1 MKTFLIFA
9 LLAIAAT
16 SAIAQMETSRILGLE
31 IPLQR
36 QPLPPQQTLFH
47 HQQQPQ
53 PFPQQPP
60 CSQQQQP
67 PLSQQ
72 QQPSFSQ
79 QLPPFSQQQQP
90 VLPQQPPIS
99 QQQQP
104 PFSQQQQPPFSQQQP
119 PFLQQQ
125 QPVLPQQPPFS
136 QQQQPPF
143 SLQQPPFSQQQ
154 QPVLPQQPPFSQQQQ
169 QPILPQQPPFSQ
181 QQQPVL
187 LQQQIPFVHPSVL
200 QQLNPCKVFLQQQC
214 SPVAMPQSLARSQ
227 MLWQSSCHVMQQQC
241 CQQLSQIPEQSR
253 YDAIRA
259 ITYSIVLQEQQQ
271 GQGFNQPQQQLSQ
284 QSVQGVSRPQQQQK
298 QLGQC
303 SFQQPQQQQLG
314 QWPQQQQVPQG
325 TILQPHRIAQ
335 LEVMTSIALRT
346 LPTMCSVNVPVY
358 GTTTSV
364 QFGVGTGVGA
374 Y

>member
-1 MKTFLIFA
+1 MKTFLVFA
-9 LLAIAAT
+9 LLAVAAT
-16 SAIAQMETSRILGLE
+16 SAIAQMETSHIPSLE
-31 IPLQR
+31 KPLQQ
-36 QPLPPQQTLFH
+36 QPLPLQQILWYQQQQPI
-47 HQQQPQ
+47 QQQPQ

-72 QQPSFSQ
+72 QQP
-79 QLPPFSQQQQP
+79 PFSQ
-90 VLPQQPPIS
+90 
-99 QQQQP
+99 
-104 PFSQQQQPPFSQQQP
+104 
-119 PFLQQQ
+119 
-125 QPVLPQQPPFS
+125 
-136 QQQQPPF
+136 
-143 SLQQPPFSQQQ
+143 QQPPFSQQQ

-169 QPILPQQPPFSQ
+169 QFPQQQQPLLPQQPPFSQ
-181 QQQPVL
+181 QQPPFSQQQQQPPFSQQQQQPIL
-187 LQQQIPFVHPSVL
+187 PQQQIPSVQPSIL

-241 CQQLSQIPEQSR
+241 CRQLPQIPEQSR

-259 ITYSIVLQEQQQ
+259 IIYLIVLQEQQH
-271 GQGFNQPQQQLSQ
+271 GQGLNQPQQQQPQ
-284 QSVQGVSRPQQQQK
+284 QSVQGVSQPQQQQK

-325 TILQPHRIAQ
+325 TLLQPHQIAQ

-358 GTTTSV
+358 GTTTIV
-364 QFGVGTGVGA
+364 PFGVGTRVGA

>member
-9 LLAIAAT
+9 LLAVAAT
-16 SAIAQMETSRILGLE
+16 SAIAQMETSHIPSLE
-31 IPLQR
+31 KPLQQ
-36 QPLPPQQTLFH
+36 QPLPLQQILWYQQQQPI
-47 HQQQPQ
+47 QQQPQ

-72 QQPSFSQ
+72 QQP
-79 QLPPFSQQQQP
+79 PFSQHQQP
-90 VLPQQPPIS
+90 VLPQQ
-99 QQQQP
+99 
-104 PFSQQQQPPFSQQQP
+104 
-119 PFLQQQ
+119 
-125 QPVLPQQPPFS
+125 
-136 QQQQPPF
+136 
-143 SLQQPPFSQQQ
+143 
-154 QPVLPQQPPFSQQQQ
+154 
-169 QPILPQQPPFSQ
+169 
-181 QQQPVL
+181 
-187 LQQQIPFVHPSVL
+187 QIPSVQPSIL

-241 CQQLSQIPEQSR
+241 CRQLPQIPEQSR

-259 ITYSIVLQEQQQ
+259 IIYSIVLQEQQH
-271 GQGFNQPQQQLSQ
+271 GQGLNQPQQQQPQ
-284 QSVQGVSRPQQQQK
+284 QSVQGVSQPQQQQK

-325 TILQPHRIAQ
+325 TLLQPHQIAQ

-358 GTTTSV
+358 GTTTIV
-364 QFGVGTGVGA
+364 PFGVGTRVGA

>member
-36 QPLPPQQTLFH
+36 QPLPPQQTLSH

-72 QQPSFSQ
+72 QQPPFSQ
-79 QLPPFSQQQQP
+79 QQPQFSQQQQP
-90 VLPQQPPIS
+90 VLP
-99 QQQQP
+99 QQP

-143 SLQQPPFSQQQ
+143 SQQQ
-154 QPVLPQQPPFSQQQQ
+154 S
-169 QPILPQQPPFSQ
+169 PFSQ

-187 LQQQIPFVHPSVL
+187 LQQPPFSQQQQPILPQQPLYSQQQQPVLPQQQIPFVHPSVL
-200 QQLNPCKVFLQQQC
+200 QHLNPCKVFLQQQC
-214 SPVAMPQSLARSQ
+214 STVAMPQSLARSQ

-241 CQQLSQIPEQSR
+241 CQQLSQIPKQSR

-284 QSVQGVSRPQQQQK
+284 QSVQGVSQPQQQQT

-303 SFQQPQQQQLG
+303 SFQQPQQQQQLG
-314 QWPQQQQVPQG
+314 QWSQQQQVPQG
-325 TILQPHRIAQ
+325 TFLQPHQIAQ

-346 LPTMCSVNVPVY
+346 LPRMCSVNVPVY

-364 QFGVGTGVGA
+364 PFGVGTEVGA

>member
-9 LLAIAAT
+9 LLAVAAT
-16 SAIAQMETSRILGLE
+16 SAIAQMETSHILSLE
-31 IPLQR
+31 KPLQQ
-36 QPLPPQQTLFH
+36 QPLPLQQILWYH
-47 HQQQPQ
+47 QQQPIQQQPQ

-72 QQPSFSQ
+72 QQP
-79 QLPPFSQQQQP
+79 PFSQHQQP
-90 VLPQQPPIS
+90 VLPQQ
-99 QQQQP
+99 
-104 PFSQQQQPPFSQQQP
+104 
-119 PFLQQQ
+119 
-125 QPVLPQQPPFS
+125 
-136 QQQQPPF
+136 
-143 SLQQPPFSQQQ
+143 
-154 QPVLPQQPPFSQQQQ
+154 
-169 QPILPQQPPFSQ
+169 
-181 QQQPVL
+181 
-187 LQQQIPFVHPSVL
+187 QIPSVQPSIL

-241 CQQLSQIPEQSR
+241 CRQLPQIPEQSR

-259 ITYSIVLQEQQQ
+259 IIYSIVLQEQQH
-271 GQGFNQPQQQLSQ
+271 GQGLDQPQQQQPQ
-284 QSVQGVSRPQQQQK
+284 QSVQGVSQPQQQQK

-325 TILQPHRIAQ
+325 TLLQPHQIAQ

-358 GTTTSV
+358 GTTTIV
-364 QFGVGTGVGA
+364 PFGVGTRVGA

>member
-9 LLAIAAT
+9 LLAVAAT
-16 SAIAQMETSRILGLE
+16 SAIAQMETSHIPSLE
-31 IPLQR
+31 KPLQQ
-36 QPLPPQQTLFH
+36 QPLPLQQILWYQQQQPI
-47 HQQQPQ
+47 QQQPQ

-72 QQPSFSQ
+72 QQP
-79 QLPPFSQQQQP
+79 
-90 VLPQQPPIS
+90 
-99 QQQQP
+99 
-104 PFSQQQQPPFSQQQP
+104 PFSQQQP
-119 PFLQQQ
+119 PF
-125 QPVLPQQPPFS
+125 S
-136 QQQQPPF
+136 
-143 SLQQPPFSQQQ
+143 
-154 QPVLPQQPPFSQQQQ
+154 QQQ

-181 QQQPVL
+181 QQQQFPQQQQPLLLQQPPLSQQQPPFSRQQQQPPFSQQQQQPILLQQPPFSQHQQPVL
-187 LQQQIPFVHPSVL
+187 PQQQIPSVQPSIL

-241 CQQLSQIPEQSR
+241 CRQLPQIPEQSR

-259 ITYSIVLQEQQQ
+259 IIYSIVLQEQQH
-271 GQGFNQPQQQLSQ
+271 GQGLNQPQQQQPQ
-284 QSVQGVSRPQQQQK
+284 QSVQGVSQPQQQQK

-325 TILQPHRIAQ
+325 TLLQPHQIAQ

-358 GTTTSV
+358 GTTTIV
-364 QFGVGTGVGA
+364 PFGVGTRVGA

>member
-9 LLAIAAT
+9 LLAVAAT
-16 SAIAQMETSRILGLE
+16 SAIAQMETSHILSLE
-31 IPLQR
+31 KPLQQ
-36 QPLPPQQTLFH
+36 QPLPLQQILWYH
-47 HQQQPQ
+47 QQQPIQQQPQ

-67 PLSQQ
+67 P
-72 QQPSFSQ
+72 FSQ
-79 QLPPFSQQQQP
+79 HQQP
-90 VLPQQPPIS
+90 VLPQQ
-99 QQQQP
+99 
-104 PFSQQQQPPFSQQQP
+104 
-119 PFLQQQ
+119 
-125 QPVLPQQPPFS
+125 
-136 QQQQPPF
+136 
-143 SLQQPPFSQQQ
+143 
-154 QPVLPQQPPFSQQQQ
+154 
-169 QPILPQQPPFSQ
+169 
-181 QQQPVL
+181 
-187 LQQQIPFVHPSVL
+187 QIPSVQPSIL

-227 MLWQSSCHVMQQQC
+227 MLWQSNCHVMQQQC
-241 CQQLSQIPEQSR
+241 CRQLPQIPEQSR

-259 ITYSIVLQEQQQ
+259 IIYSIVLQEQQH
-271 GQGFNQPQQQLSQ
+271 GQGLDQPQQQQPQ
-284 QSVQGVSRPQQQQK
+284 QSVQGVSQPQQQQK

-325 TILQPHRIAQ
+325 TLLQPHQIAQ

-358 GTTTSV
+358 GTTTIV
-364 QFGVGTGVGA
+364 PFGVGTRVGA

>member
-9 LLAIAAT
+9 LLAVAAT
-16 SAIAQMETSRILGLE
+16 SAIAQMETSHIPSLE
-31 IPLQR
+31 KPLQQ
-36 QPLPPQQTLFH
+36 QPLPLQQILWYQQQQPI
-47 HQQQPQ
+47 QQQPQ

-67 PLSQQ
+67 PL
-72 QQPSFSQ
+72 
-79 QLPPFSQQQQP
+79 
-90 VLPQQPPIS
+90 
-99 QQQQP
+99 
-104 PFSQQQQPPFSQQQP
+104 SQQQQPPFSQQQP

-136 QQQQPPF
+136 QQQQQFP
-143 SLQQPPFSQQQ
+143 QQQ
-154 QPVLPQQPPFSQQQQ
+154 QPLLPQQPPFSQH
-169 QPILPQQPPFSQ
+169 
-181 QQQPVL
+181 QQPVL
-187 LQQQIPFVHPSVL
+187 PQQQIPSVQPSIL

-241 CQQLSQIPEQSR
+241 CRQLPQIPEQSR

-259 ITYSIVLQEQQQ
+259 IIYSILVQEQQH
-271 GQGFNQPQQQLSQ
+271 GQGLNQPQQQQPQ
-284 QSVQGVSRPQQQQK
+284 QSVQGVSQPQQQQK

-325 TILQPHRIAQ
+325 TLLQPHQIAQ

-358 GTTTSV
+358 GTTTIV
-364 QFGVGTGVGA
+364 PFGVGTRVGA

>member
-9 LLAIAAT
+9 LLAVAAT
-16 SAIAQMETSRILGLE
+16 SAIAQMETSHIPSLE
-31 IPLQR
+31 KPLQQ
-36 QPLPPQQTLFH
+36 QPLPLQQILWYQQQQPI
-47 HQQQPQ
+47 QQQPQ

-72 QQPSFSQ
+72 QQP
-79 QLPPFSQQQQP
+79 
-90 VLPQQPPIS
+90 
-99 QQQQP
+99 
-104 PFSQQQQPPFSQQQP
+104 PFSQQQP

-125 QPVLPQQPPFS
+125 QPVL
-136 QQQQPPF
+136 
-143 SLQQPPFSQQQ
+143 LQQPPFSQQQ
-154 QPVLPQQPPFSQQQQ
+154 QQFPQQQQPLLPQQPPFSQH
-169 QPILPQQPPFSQ
+169 
-181 QQQPVL
+181 QQPVL
-187 LQQQIPFVHPSVL
+187 PQQQIPSVQPSIL

-241 CQQLSQIPEQSR
+241 CRQLPQIPEQSR

-259 ITYSIVLQEQQQ
+259 IIYSIVLQEQQH
-271 GQGFNQPQQQLSQ
+271 GQGLNQPQQQQPQ
-284 QSVQGVSRPQQQQK
+284 QSVQGVSQPQQQQK

-325 TILQPHRIAQ
+325 TLLQPHQIAQ

-358 GTTTSV
+358 GTTTIV
-364 QFGVGTGVGA
+364 PFGVGTRVGA